1 MRALFGRR
9 DQRGQASMGEMMV
22 TVLLLGI
29 VMTFVYKAI
38 DTTQYALAG
47 ETARLANLDE
57 ARTLMAVTTKD
68 LRTATRLVPGTSPFV
83 AASDNDVT
91 FYANLNNTTGGPRKI
106 RIYVDSTNQ
115 LIAQAWTPDVSSVS
129 PNYTYTGAASP
140 RYVGRFVANPAG
152 QPIFTYYGVPDAT
165 TGIAPVLPSGTLS
178 AANLLAVYSVK
189 VTLVVRK
196 QTTLPVRPV
205 TLVNQVR
212 LPNVDYQPPSG

>member
-1 MRALFGRR
+1 M
-9 DQRGQASMGEMMV
+9 
-22 TVLLLGI
+22 LLLGI

-38 DTTQYALAG
+38 DTTQYAIAG

-83 AASDNDVT
+83 AASPNDVT

-106 RIYVDSTNQ
+106 RIYVDAHERADRAGVDTGRRLGLAQ
-115 LIAQAWTPDVSSVS
+115 LHLHRHGGPAVRGPLRHELDVTRRSS
-129 PNYTYTGAASP
+129 
-140 RYVGRFVANPAG
+140 R
-152 QPIFTYYGVPDAT
+152 T
-165 TGIAPVLPSGTLS
+165 TTVNGTQLPSGSLN
-178 AANLLAVYSVK
+178 AANLLAIYSVK

-196 QTTLPVRPV
+196 QTTLPLRPV

-212 LPNVDYQPPSG
+212 LPNVDYQPPTA

>member
-1 MRALFGRR
+1 VNRLLRHR
-9 DQRGQASMGEMMV
+9 DERGQSSLAEMMV
-22 TVLLLGI
+22 TVLLLGL

-38 DTTQYALAG
+38 DTTQYAIAG

-57 ARTLMAVTTKD
+57 ARNLMAVTTKD

-106 RIYVDSTNQ
+106 RIYVDSSSE
-115 LIAQAWTPDVSSVS
+115 LIAQAWTPDSGSVS

-140 RYVGRFVANPAG
+140 RYVGRFVANPAA
-152 QPIFTYYGVPDAT
+152 QPIFTYYDS
-165 TGIAPVLPSGTLS
+165 TGGQLPSGSLS
-178 AANLLAVYSVK
+178 AANLLAIYSVK

-196 QTTLPVRPV
+196 QTTLPLRPI

>member
-1 MRALFGRR
+1 VNRLLRHR
-9 DQRGQASMGEMMV
+9 DERGQSSLAEMMV
-22 TVLLLGI
+22 TVLLLGL

-38 DTTQYALAG
+38 DTTQYAIAG

-57 ARTLMAVTTKD
+57 ARNLMAVTTKD

-106 RIYVDSTNQ
+106 RIYVDSSSE
-115 LIAQAWTPDVSSVS
+115 LIAQAWTPDSGSVS

-140 RYVGRFVANPAG
+140 RYVGRFVANPAA
-152 QPIFTYYGVPDAT
+152 QPIFTYYDL
-165 TGIAPVLPSGTLS
+165 TGGQLPSGNLN
-178 AANLLAVYSVK
+178 AANLLAIYSVK

-196 QTTLPVRPV
+196 QTTLPLRPI

>member
-1 MRALFGRR
+1 VNRLLRHR
-9 DQRGQASMGEMMV
+9 DERGQSSLAEMMV
-22 TVLLLGI
+22 TVLLLGL

-38 DTTQYALAG
+38 DTTQYAIAG

-57 ARTLMAVTTKD
+57 ARNLMAVTTKD

-106 RIYVDSTNQ
+106 RIYVDSSSE
-115 LIAQAWTPDVSSVS
+115 LIAQAWTPDSGSVS

-140 RYVGRFVANPAG
+140 RYVGRFVANPAA
-152 QPIFTYYGVPDAT
+152 QPIFTYYDS
-165 TGIAPVLPSGTLS
+165 TGGQLPSGSLS
-178 AANLLAVYSVK
+178 AANLLAISSVK

-196 QTTLPVRPV
+196 QTTLPQRPI
-205 TLVNQVR
+205 TLVNLVR
-212 LPNVDYQPPSG
+212 LPNLDYQQPSG

>member
-1 MRALFGRR
+1 
-9 DQRGQASMGEMMV
+9 MGEMMV
-22 TVLLLGI
+22 TVLLLGV

-47 ETARLANLDE
+47 ENARLANLDE
-57 ARTLMAVTTKD
+57 ARNLMAVTTKD

-83 AASDNDVT
+83 AASNTDVT

-106 RIYVDSTNQ
+106 RIYVDSTSE
-115 LIAQAWTPDVSSVS
+115 LIAQAWTPDVGSVS

-140 RYVGRFVANPAG
+140 RYVGRFVANPAA
-152 QPIFTYYGVPDAT
+152 QPIFTYYDS
-165 TGIAPVLPSGTLS
+165 TGTQLPSGTLT
-178 AANLLAVYSVK
+178 AANLLAVYAVK

-196 QTTLPVRPV
+196 QTTLPLRPV

>member
-1 MRALFGRR
+1 MNRLLRHR
-9 DQRGQASMGEMMV
+9 DERGQSSLAEMMV
-22 TVLLLGI
+22 TVLLLGL

-38 DTTQYALAG
+38 DTTQYAIAG

-57 ARTLMAVTTKD
+57 ARNLMAVTTKD

-106 RIYVDSTNQ
+106 RIYVDSSSE
-115 LIAQAWTPDVSSVS
+115 LIAQAWTPDSGSVS
-129 PNYTYTGAASP
+129 PNSTYTGAASP
-140 RYVGRFVANPAG
+140 RYVGRFVANPAA
-152 QPIFTYYGVPDAT
+152 QPIFTYYDS
-165 TGIAPVLPSGTLS
+165 TGGQLPSGSLS
-178 AANLLAVYSVK
+178 AANLLAISSVK

-196 QTTLPVRPV
+196 QTTLPLRPV